1 MVVHVVLD
9 TDTGVTILTGGDQEQ
24 IQVITGDYSKDV
36 LHTATGQVH
45 HLPPLTLRFRLPP
58 CYPSSQPPAYT
69 LSCPWLA
76 PGHLA
81 SLQLQLDS
89 IYTDTG
95 GGVVLFSWLSFL
107 QVKFFSSRKRG
118 KS

>member
-9 TDTGVTILTGGDQEQ
+9 SDTGVTILTGDQDQ
-24 IQVITGDYSKDV
+24 IQVIAGDYSKDV
-36 LHTATGQVH
+36 PHTSTGQVH
-45 HLPPLTLRFRLPP
+45 HLPPLSLRFRLPP

-89 IYTDTG
+89 IYADTG

-107 QVKFFSSRKRG
+107 QVKFFSRKRG

>member
-1 MVVHVVLD
+1 M
-9 TDTGVTILTGGDQEQ
+9 
-24 IQVITGDYSKDV
+24 
-36 LHTATGQVH
+36 H
-45 HLPPLTLRFRLPP
+45 HLPPLSLRFRLPP

-76 PGHLA
+76 PGHLT

-89 IYTDTG
+89 IYADTG

-107 QVKFFSSRKRG
+107 QVIFLSGVNLDRTFKIVVRSFESYFASEQ
-118 KS
+118 